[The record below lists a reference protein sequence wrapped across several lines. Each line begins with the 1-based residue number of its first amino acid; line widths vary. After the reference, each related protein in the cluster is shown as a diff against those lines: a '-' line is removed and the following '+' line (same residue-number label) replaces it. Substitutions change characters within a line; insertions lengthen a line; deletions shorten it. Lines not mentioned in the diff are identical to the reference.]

1 MSFEASTKSAEA
13 FRTIS
18 EVAVELDLPQHVLRF
33 WEGRFPQVHPLKRAG
48 GRRYYRPEDVD
59 LLRGI
64 HKLLYG
70 EGLTIR
76 GVQKILR
83 EQGVR
88 YVSQLGRGEIH
99 FMTPLNRRRPRP
111 VADAEYALQELAS
124 LHLEF
129 SQPAEAVEAIPPL
142 VDEMIGRLDED
153 AEEPVEATREQ
164 TAPETDETA
173 WADEEAPDDPFEE
186 PVALDRPESQGGNV
200 HAFPRAALARRLS
213 HEQRARL
220 HELLRELMN
229 LKMQLRQAKTNCRAI
244 AGLL

>member
-33 WEGRFPQVHPLKRAG
+33 WEGRFPQVHPMKRAG

-88 YVSQLGRGEIH
+88 YVAQLGRGELQ

-111 VADAEYALQELAS
+111 VADAEYALHELAS
-124 LHLEF
+124 LQLEF
-129 SQPAEAVEAIPPL
+129 SQPAEALEQMRPRH
-142 VDEMIGRLDED
+142 DEMTGLPLDDD
-153 AEEPVEATREQ
+153 A
-164 TAPETDETA
+164 DETSDTTS
-173 WADEEAPDDPFEE
+173 DEVTAEPAEALGP
-186 PVALDRPESQGGNV
+186 NV
-200 HAFPRAALARRLS
+200 HVFPRGAQARKLS

-220 HELLRELMN
+220 HDLLRELLDM
-229 LKMQLRQAKTNCRAI
+229 KMQLRQAKTNCRAI

>member
-33 WEGRFPQVHPLKRAG
+33 WEGRFPQVHPMKRAG

-83 EQGVR
+83 EQGPR
-88 YVSQLGRGEIH
+88 YVTQLGRGEVQ

-111 VADAEYALQELAS
+111 VADAEYALHELAA
-124 LHLEF
+124 LQLEF
-129 SQPAEAVEAIPPL
+129 SQPAEQAVALEMADEDLSAQEVRLRFDEMTGLPLEDPAASVEVEVAVEA
-142 VDEMIGRLDED
+142 
-153 AEEPVEATREQ
+153 PVSDLG
-164 TAPETDETA
+164 P
-173 WADEEAPDDPFEE
+173 
-186 PVALDRPESQGGNV
+186 NV
-200 HAFPRAALARRLS
+200 HAFPKAAQRKLT

-220 HELLRELMN
+220 HELLREMLD
-229 LKMQLRQAKTNCRAI
+229 LKVELREAKANCRAI

>member
-33 WEGRFPQVHPLKRAG
+33 WEGRFPQVHPMKRAG

-88 YVSQLGRGEIH
+88 YVGQLGRGEVQ

-111 VADAEYALQELAS
+111 VADAEYALHELAS
-124 LHLEF
+124 LQLEF
-129 SQPAEAVEAIPPL
+129 SQPAEAIDPIELRQDTTDEIDA
-142 VDEMIGRLDED
+142 VD
-153 AEEPVEATREQ
+153 
-164 TAPETDETA
+164 APEM
-173 WADEEAPDDPFEE
+173 EAEPEDDLG
-186 PVALDRPESQGGNV
+186 ANV
-200 HAFPRAALARRLS
+200 HPFPRGAARKLS

-220 HELLRELMN
+220 HELLREMLDM
-229 LKMQLRQAKTNCRAI
+229 KTQLRQAKTNCRAI